1 MRESAWF
8 WARSLFK
15 AQKEALSFP
24 FVIVFCPSVTNLL
37 LNHGGGDI
45 NYIEMLTDAEHG

>member
-1 MRESAWF
+1 MRESVWF

-15 AQKEALSFP
+15 AQKEAMSFP

-37 LNHGGGDI
+37 SIMGGGI
-45 NYIEMLTDAEHG
+45 NYIETLTDAEHG

>member
-15 AQKEALSFP
+15 DQKEAMSFP

-37 LNHGGGDI
+37 LNHGGGI
-45 NYIEMLTDAEHG
+45 KYIETLTDAEHG